1 MTAPEAYYLPLGE
14 GRFESTTATQS
25 PWDFAAQHG
34 GPPSALCVRE
44 IERHHDD
51 PTMRVA
57 RFTADFLAPIPQGV
71 CRVTTRTVR
80 PGRRV
85 ALVEAELTFGER
97 AAVVMRAW
105 LIHREDDRAEPA
117 DWAPPARGLPGPQE
131 QRYFPGMDP
140 AWGYGRSIEWR
151 WASGAFDIEG
161 PAAVWARPHTAI
173 VAGEAP
179 THTQLVAAVADS
191 TNGISAPLHLDGWL
205 FIPPSITVTCLRPAE
220 GEWIYLDAATHV
232 AADGIGVAH
241 ATISDA
247 RGFVAYATQPVL
259 IDRR

>member
-1 MTAPEAYYLPLGE
+1 MTETPAYYRPLGE

-44 IERHHDD
+44 IERRHGD
-51 PTMRVA
+51 PSLRIA

-71 CRVTTRTVR
+71 CRVTTRAVR

-85 ALVEAELTFGER
+85 ALIEAELAFGER
-97 AAVVMRAW
+97 PAVVVRAW
-105 LIHREDDRAEPA
+105 LIHRADDRVEPA
-117 DWAPPARGLPGPQE
+117 DWAPPPAALPARQE

-151 WASGAFDIEG
+151 WATGAFDKPG

-173 VAGEAP
+173 VAGEAASP
-179 THTQLVAAVADS
+179 IQLLAAVADS

-205 FIPPSITVTCLRPAE
+205 FIPPSITVTVLRPGA
-220 GEWIYLDAATHV
+220 GEWLFVDAATQV

-259 IDRR
+259 IDQR